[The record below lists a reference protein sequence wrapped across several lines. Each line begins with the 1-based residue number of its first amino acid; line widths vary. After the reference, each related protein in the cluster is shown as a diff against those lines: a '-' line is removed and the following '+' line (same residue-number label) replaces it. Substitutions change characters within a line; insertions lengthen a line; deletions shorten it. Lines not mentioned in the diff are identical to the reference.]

1 MGAFLAQPTSH
12 SHTPQSDRVPA
23 IQLKNDMKVCAVIT
37 DEPTSSILHS
47 ALRTYPLSAAG
58 ELPSNEALMLM
69 IRRQCTVET
78 VDVDGRLPEKLR
90 KTYCYE
96 DFILHEDKNLIIFTT
111 KTNLS
116 ILKQNKHWFA
126 DGTFKVCSN
135 DYYQLFTLHAM
146 MTNAIIP
153 LVYALLIEYCKIS
166 LNELEELIAIFEDTY
181 FHLFICSYDLIIED
195 HYQEK
200 ELCQINLDRILYD
213 SIFTRCLT
221 LIRSSSN
228 MHIYSLTDEMLD
240 RFCVAI
246 LSKIHHKIEELTVET
261 LSMERVFLVDNYSD
275 LHKLELVSIRLE
287 ELERQFD

>member
-153 LVYALLIEYCKIS
+153 LVYALLIGKSPQDYNLFFEKV
-166 LNELEELIAIFEDTY
+166 LAQDNFQLESIMTDFETGTIKSVKD
-181 FHLFICSYDLIIED
+181 
-195 HYQEK
+195 
-200 ELCQINLDRILYD
+200 
-213 SIFTRCLT
+213 
-221 LIRSSSN
+221 
-228 MHIYSLTDEMLD
+228 MLPN
-240 RFCVAI
+240 V
-246 LSKIHHKIEELTVET
+246 
-261 LSMERVFLVDNYSD
+261 
-275 LHKLELVSIRLE
+275 LHKGT
-287 ELERQFD
+287 F